1 MVCRGGLNL
10 LLQKPV
16 GAWDAPYKT
25 HKGREG
31 HIEEFPGDV
40 EEVMLK
46 FSQNPIEPEKYLSSL
61 IDFFKAQNDV
71 VAVYLFGSR
80 ASGTAGPLSDIDI
93 AVLLK
98 EGLGKEMYSEKEV
111 NYLSRANDILHTD
124 EVSFV
129 LLNKAPLT
137 IKYGVITDAKILF
150 SRDEDARFS
159 FEERVMDEY
168 MDFRPVL
175 EEYDR
180 EVLRQIREGVA
191 FG

>member
-1 MVCRGGLNL
+1 
-10 LLQKPV
+10 
-16 GAWDAPYKT
+16 
-25 HKGREG
+25 
-31 HIEEFPGDV
+31 
-40 EEVMLK
+40 MLK

-93 AVLLK
+93 AVLLRK
-98 EGLGKEMYSEKEV
+98 GLGNGIYSEKEMD
-111 NYLSRANDILHTD
+111 YLGKSNEILRTD

-137 IKYGVITDAKILF
+137 IQYGVISEAKVLF
-150 SRDEDARFS
+150 SRDEDARLS
-159 FEERVMDEY
+159 FEERVIDEY

-180 EVLRQIREGVA
+180 EFLRQVREGVA